1 MKSITIHG
9 MDSALAERLQ
19 REALESGLSLNKAI
33 KKLLAA
39 ALGMAPSGTT
49 DRRRDFEGLCGV
61 WTKQEAKDFQ
71 KAIQECERVDGED
84 WA

>member
-1 MKSITIHG
+1 MKSITIHD
-9 MDSALAERLQ
+9 MDSVLAARLQ
-19 REALESGLSLNKAI
+19 RQARESGLSLNKAI

-39 ALGMAPSGTT
+39 ALGVAPAGAI

-61 WTKQEAKDFQ
+61 WSKQEAKAFQ
-71 KAIQECERVDGED
+71 KAVREFERVDSED